1 MKYWLV
7 KSDPEDYGWNEFVIE
22 KKTEWTGVRNYAAR
36 NHLKE
41 MKENDLV
48 LFYHSG
54 GESSVVGISK
64 VTKEFF
70 RDNTADQDGW
80 AAVELEAVQPLSNS
94 VTLSEIKKEK
104 ELKNMPLVKIG
115 RLSVMPVTK
124 AEFEKILSMG
134 ETKL

>member
-1 MKYWLV
+1 MNYWLV
-7 KSDPEDYGWNEFVIE
+7 KSEPETYGWNELVAE
-22 KKTEWTGVRNYAAR
+22 KKTDWTGVRNYAAR
-36 NHLKE
+36 NHLKG
-41 MKENDLV
+41 MKKNDLV

-54 GESSVVGISK
+54 GEPSVVGISK

-70 RDNTADQDGW
+70 PDNTADQGDW
-80 AAVELEAVQPLSNS
+80 AAVELTAVKSFNKP
-94 VTLSEIKKEK
+94 VTLAAIKKEK

-115 RLSVMPVTK
+115 RLSVMPVTG